1 MRVRYRV
8 RCREGK
14 FYLLRSVLRDHP
26 LLSAVFKGWRYV
38 LLRALFKGWRYAIIA
53 EDRFWKPILQMRPV
67 CRVWRDALDGVMPGQ
82 CRRQKQKQI
91 NRWKEVLWNIH
102 SYEDMIPW
110 GPGHAVHVPIQ
121 VIRFSSLFV
130 VVLIRPDFFLSIE
143 PLADGAIERF
153 MSKNGAR
160 CPVLPALSSVLGL
173 GAFIS
178 SIPLIMVII
187 VKPII
192 MVIIIIPS
200 PFLSAR
206 LFSHSRKSTTY
217 STP

>member
-1 MRVRYRV
+1 M
-8 RCREGK
+8 
-14 FYLLRSVLRDHP
+14 
-26 LLSAVFKGWRYV
+26 
-38 LLRALFKGWRYAIIA
+38 
-53 EDRFWKPILQMRPV
+53 
-67 CRVWRDALDGVMPGQ
+67 
-82 CRRQKQKQI
+82 
-91 NRWKEVLWNIH
+91 
-102 SYEDMIPW
+102 
-110 GPGHAVHVPIQ
+110 
-121 VIRFSSLFV
+121 

-200 PFLSAR
+200 SFLSAR
-206 LFSHSRKSTTY
+206 VFSRSQKTPPY
-217 STP
+217 STVDTRQRPIESSTHVDGNEITVQREQISHDGEDGPREISNTADR